1 MQYDATLKDLLFPQ
15 SNPPMFTES
24 KSYDRVM
31 IAAEAARLSYFRFEE
46 DEPSRQTIQSALAI
60 VGFGSVEYFSGVK
73 EKGQAVAALPTTGEE
88 ALLAFRGTR
97 PTELTDIVLD
107 LELFPSPWTEG
118 GKAHHGFSKQ
128 FQELRP
134 ALAAWHERVGRC
146 PLLITG
152 HSLGA
157 GLATLCATVLKPS
170 TLVTIGSSRVGDADF
185 VSLLASTEVHRFV
198 NCCDLITRLPTMLG
212 YTHVGNARYI
222 DRNGVELSKPTDDEI
237 AQDQDRAR
245 SNYLVEHALQL
256 GNVPVRDGADHAPI
270 NYVSAILGEREN

>member
-1 MQYDATLKDLLFPQ
+1 MQYDATLKDLLFPE
-15 SNPPMFTES
+15 SNPPMFTAS
-24 KSYDRVM
+24 KSYDRAM

-46 DEPSRQTIQSALAI
+46 GEAARQTIQSALAI
-60 VGFGSVEYFSGVK
+60 VGFGSVEYFSGA
-73 EKGQAVAALPTTGEE
+73 EEEGQAFAALPTAGEE

-97 PTELTDIVLD
+97 PTELTDVVLD
-107 LELFPSPWTEG
+107 LELFTSPWTEG
-118 GKAHHGFSKQ
+118 GNAHHGFIRQ

-134 ALAAWHERVGRC
+134 ALVAWHERVGRR
-146 PLLITG
+146 PLLIAG

-170 TLVTIGSSRVGDADF
+170 TLVTMGSSRVGDADF

-198 NCCDLITRLPTMLG
+198 NCCDLITRLPTLFG

-222 DRNGVELSKPTDDEI
+222 DRNGVELSDPSDDVI
-237 AQDQDRAR
+237 AQDQHRAR
-245 SNYLVEHALQL
+245 SDYLAQHALHA

-270 NYVSAILGEREN
+270 NYVSAILREREN